1 MSSEKKPVFLVI
13 SQVYPP
19 DPAAVGQYMHD
30 AARAMAERGAEVRV
44 FTSARGYDDPSVKYP
59 PREEMDGVQVI
70 RLPLSSLGKRT
81 IAHRLVAQSLFLLQ
95 AIVRGLFTRRLSC
108 ILISTS
114 PPMAS
119 VAASIIRLFRRTAV
133 KFWVMDLNPDQL
145 IEMGKITEKSL
156 PARVF
161 NFLNRSILKISD
173 DVVPLDRFMA
183 DRLNKKRDVREKM
196 SILPPWP
203 LSDHL
208 QPVEH
213 EENPFRE
220 EHGLAGKF
228 VVMYSGNH
236 GQTTP
241 VKTVLDAAVQMQ
253 DREDLVFMFI
263 GGGAGKQ
270 DVEATIAEHQPTN
283 IIDLPYQPLERVR
296 YSLSAADVHV
306 VTMGNNVVGVIHPC
320 KVYGAM
326 ALGRPILLVGPEQC
340 HVSDIMQN
348 QSIGWHVQHGD
359 VDGLIAAV
367 DEMRQMPKSE
377 LHEMGQQAMQI
388 VQTRFQRQQMVDE
401 FLEIMFRG
409 TPLEGGRS

>member
-1 MSSEKKPVFLVI
+1 MSPEQKPVFLVI

-30 AARAMAERGAEVRV
+30 AAKAMAERGAEVRV
-44 FTSARGYDDPSVKYP
+44 LTSARGYDDPSTKYP
-59 PREEMDGVQVI
+59 PREDMDGVQVI
-70 RLPLSSLGKRT
+70 RLPLSSLGKKT

-95 AIVRGLFTRRLSC
+95 AILRGLFTRRLSC

-119 VAASIIRLFRRTAV
+119 VTASIIRLFRRTAV

-145 IEMGKITEKSL
+145 IEMGKLTEKSL
-156 PARVF
+156 PSRVF
-161 NFLNRSILKISD
+161 NFLNRSILRISD
-173 DVVPLDRFMA
+173 DVIPLDRFMA
-183 DRLNKKRDVREKM
+183 DRLNKKRDVRDKM

-213 EENPFRE
+213 NENPFRE

-241 VKTVLDAAVQMQ
+241 VKTVLDAAVRMQ
-253 DREDLVFMFI
+253 DRDDLVFMFI

-270 DVEATIAEHQPTN
+270 DVEATLAEHQPTN
-283 IIDLPYQPLERVR
+283 IVDLPYQPLERVR

-359 VDGLIAAV
+359 VEGLIAAV
-367 DEMRQMPKSE
+367 DEMRQMPQTK
-377 LHEMGQQAMQI
+377 LHAMGQQAMQI
-388 VQTRFQRQQMVDE
+388 VQTQFQRQQMVDE
-401 FLEIMFRG
+401 FLDIMFRN
-409 TPLEGGRS
+409 TPLEGGSA

>member
-1 MSSEKKPVFLVI
+1 ME
-13 SQVYPP
+13 
-19 DPAAVGQYMHD
+19 
-30 AARAMAERGAEVRV
+30 
-44 FTSARGYDDPSVKYP
+44 
-59 PREEMDGVQVI
+59 GVQVF
-70 RLPLSSLGKRT
+70 RLPLSSLGKKT

-95 AIVRGLFTRRLSC
+95 AILRGIFTRRLSC

-119 VAASIIRLFRRTAV
+119 VAASIISLFRRTAV

-161 NFLNRSILKISD
+161 DFLNRSILRISD

-183 DRLNKKRDVREKM
+183 ERLNKKRDVREKM
-196 SILPPWP
+196 TVLPPWP

-208 QPVEH
+208 EPLEH
-213 EENPFRE
+213 HENPFRQ
-220 EHGLAGKF
+220 EHGLDDKF

-241 VKTVLDAAVQMQ
+241 VKTVLDAAVKMQ

-263 GGGAGKQ
+263 GGGAGKK
-270 DVEATIAEHQPTN
+270 DVEATISEHQPTN

-306 VTMGNNVVGVIHPC
+306 VTMGDNVVGVIHPC

-326 ALGRPILLVGPEQC
+326 ALGRPILLVGPEEC
-340 HVSDIMQN
+340 HVSDIMEN
-348 QSIGWHVQHGD
+348 HSIGWHVQHGD
-359 VDGLIAAV
+359 VESLVAAV
-367 DEMRQMPKSE
+367 DEMRKSSPAR
-377 LHEMGQQAMQI
+377 LHEMGQQSMQI
-388 VQTRFQRQQMVDE
+388 IQTQFQRKQMVDQ
-401 FLEIMFRG
+401 FLQIMFRG
-409 TPLEGGRS
+409 TPLEGK

>member
-1 MSSEKKPVFLVI
+1 MPTEQKPVFLII

-30 AARAMAERGAEVRV
+30 AAQAMAQRGAEVRV
-44 FTSARGYDDPSVKYP
+44 LTSARGYDDHSVKYP
-59 PREEMDGVQVI
+59 PRQEIDGVHI
-70 RLPLSSLGKRT
+70 RRLPLSSLGKKT
-81 IAHRLVAQSLFLLQ
+81 IFIRLVAQSLFLLQ
-95 AIVRGLFTRRLSC
+95 SIVRGLFTRNLSC

-119 VAASIIRLFRRTAV
+119 VAASVIRLFRRTAV

-145 IEMGKITEKSL
+145 IETGKITEDSL

-161 NFLNRSILKISD
+161 NFLNRRILKISN
-173 DVVPLDRFMA
+173 DVIPLDRFMA
-183 DRLNKKRDVREKM
+183 DRLNKKRDVCEKM
-196 SILPPWP
+196 TVLPPWP

-208 QPVEH
+208 EPVEH
-213 EENPFRE
+213 ADNPFRE

-236 GQTTP
+236 GRTTP
-241 VKTVLDAAVQMQ
+241 VKTVLDAAVKMQ

-263 GGGAGKQ
+263 GGGAGKE
-270 DVEATIAEHQPTN
+270 DVEATLAEHQPTN
-283 IIDLPYQPLERVR
+283 IVDLPYQPLERVR

-306 VTMGNNVVGVIHPC
+306 VTMGDNVVGVIHPC

-326 ALGRPILLVGPEQC
+326 ALGRPLLLVGPPEC

-359 VDGLIAAV
+359 VEGLIAAV
-367 DEMRQMPKSE
+367 DEMRQMPTE
-377 LHEMGQQAMQI
+377 QLHSMGQQARQI
-388 VQTRFQRQQMVDE
+388 VQTQFQRQQMVDE

-409 TPLEGGRS
+409 TPLEGGQP